1 MAFHAYEVAIEL
13 CRALR
18 KPVALLRTRNRSL
31 ADQLQRAATSI
42 PLNVAE
48 GRARSGRDRTQHYR
62 IALGSAAEV
71 GAALDVALAWGPP
84 RRGGYASPARA
95 RRPREG
101 DPLGPDRPV
110 ARLGRSRRCWR
121 ERLATLRS
129 GSGSRT
135 GSGRGRGSTR
145 PAT

>member
-62 IALGSAAEV
+62 IALGSTAEV
-71 GAALDVALAWGPP
+71 GAALDVALAWGLLDE
-84 RRGGYASPARA
+84 AATRA
-95 RRPREG
+95 PLVLADREKAILWG
-101 DPLGPDRPV
+101 LIDP
-110 ARLGRSRRCWR
+110 
-121 ERLATLRS
+121 
-129 GSGSRT
+129 
-135 GSGRGRGSTR
+135 
-145 PAT
+145 